1 MEHILLLTGV
11 SDGAGV
17 GRVAV
22 GGENF
27 VCFNLFGIVLSVAGS
42 ACKFVIYS
50 LKSVGNHTSLGFNS
64 NGHKRAAKTM
74 YSFLSGVYEI
84 LYIHVIN

>member
-1 MEHILLLTGV
+1 MYFPCVEDIFLLTGV

-17 GRVAV
+17 WRVAV

-50 LKSVGNHTSLGFNS
+50 LKFISRQS
-64 NGHKRAAKTM
+64 
-74 YSFLSGVYEI
+74 YLSGV
-84 LYIHVIN
+84 